1 MEITIKNNW
10 DEITWREYEQ
20 IEQILATDI
29 PSDFK
34 AIHLISVLTG
44 LTPDEVERLPVS
56 QFNKLLPA
64 INFINK
70 KAKTHYHKFKY
81 TINGREYDFKGKLEE
96 ITTAQYLDY
105 RTYMNEEEKDVVK
118 LMSVFLIP
126 VGHDYNDGYDMN
138 QVMNDINDMCW
149 LDIKAASFFFR
160 IQLAMCMLIS
170 KRSLRKL
177 MKESKATKSQIKE
190 VEESLNNMAY
200 SLLYSKSAKP
210 ATQILTR

>member
-1 MEITIKNNW
+1 
-10 DEITWREYEQ
+10 
-20 IEQILATDI
+20 
-29 PSDFK
+29 
-34 AIHLISVLTG
+34 
-44 LTPDEVERLPVS
+44 
-56 QFNKLLPA
+56 
-64 INFINK
+64 
-70 KAKTHYHKFKY
+70 
-81 TINGREYDFKGKLEE
+81 
-96 ITTAQYLDY
+96 
-105 RTYMNEEEKDVVK
+105 MNEEEKDVVK

-126 VGHDYNDGYDMN
+126 EGHDYNDGYDMN

-190 VEESLNNMAY
+190 VEESLNSMAY

-210 ATQILTR
+210 ATQLLTR